1 MQLPKNITQ
10 IGESDIHCKRYV
22 EDYVVSYL
30 KQMNLPA
37 ADKNFAVALYGVRKE
52 ENGISYLFVYGAC
65 KLNFLQ
71 KEARHISQAGMQEIE
86 KLRKKYFG
94 EYDFLGYRLL
104 SGEMIEGFHVCEQGI
119 CRYIEGYAQFY
130 EKNDSM
136 LAYMLDTR
144 EDCAEPE
151 KVDTEKYE
159 AAKKHQEERR
169 SELVRE
175 QESRGKYRTSF
186 AREKNS
192 FTRARN
198 AAVLGFCFLCL
209 LGLSVI
215 NDPDRMFS
223 LQENAKQWLTELDRQ
238 RLPDAEEVINEENTD
253 LLIAEDTL
261 NEALLR
267 ENSDSGEQNVT
278 EETTEPSENVPQN
291 TEQSSAEADFE
302 PETTETV
309 PETTQEA
316 ASEAIDSSA
325 EQEVFAQPS
334 GPEYYVIRKGD
345 TLIGISMNKYGTDG
359 MVENICNMNGIKDPD
374 DIKVGQEIILP

>member
-10 IGESDIHCKRYV
+10 IGESDIHCKIYV

>member
-10 IGESDIHCKRYV
+10 IGESDIHCKIYV

-325 EQEVFAQPS
+325 EQEVLAQPS